1 MMGGERASA
10 GAASRRGALVRYR
23 VLVGAFATT
32 LLTVGLTAAPVSA
45 KQGPPATDPGP
56 TVVASGLLNP
66 RGLAFAPNGTLY
78 VAEAGNGGPT
88 QVSNDPTT
96 ECQQYAGTTSR
107 ISAINLAGAPGTN
120 TKPVVTG
127 LASEADCTG
136 SSATGAD
143 GLSIQGG
150 RILAIMTGN
159 HQSVDSAPPGV
170 LPPSLVAVADAQL
183 GRLIKAT
190 PGGQWKS
197 IADVGGFDYNYAQDC
212 INGVPVV
219 PTCDLDPQFPDA
231 NPYGVLALPG
241 RTYVAD
247 AGANTLDLV
256 LADGSVQILA
266 YVHAQANDFLG
277 DEVPTCVAMAAGQL
291 FVGTLN
297 GNLFR
302 YDGTSTL
309 QQVALTG
316 QHVYG
321 IGGCTGDAAGNL
333 YVSDQAA
340 QFFGQ
345 PGGVLKVAPDGS
357 TTLVGV
363 VADPSGIVLGP
374 NGYLY
379 VSQNSTSNGGGQVVR
394 LLP

>member
-1 MMGGERASA
+1 MEEH
-10 GAASRRGALVRYR
+10 RRCR
-23 VLVGAFATT
+23 
-32 LLTVGLTAAPVSA
+32 
-45 KQGPPATDPGP
+45 
-56 TVVASGLLNP
+56 
-66 RGLAFAPNGTLY
+66 
-78 VAEAGNGGPT
+78 
-88 QVSNDPTT
+88 
-96 ECQQYAGTTSR
+96 
-107 ISAINLAGAPGTN
+107 
-120 TKPVVTG
+120 
-127 LASEADCTG
+127 
-136 SSATGAD
+136 
-143 GLSIQGG
+143 
-150 RILAIMTGN
+150 
-159 HQSVDSAPPGV
+159 
-170 LPPSLVAVADAQL
+170 
-183 GRLIKAT
+183 
-190 PGGQWKS
+190 
-197 IADVGGFDYNYAQDC
+197 GFDYNYAQDC